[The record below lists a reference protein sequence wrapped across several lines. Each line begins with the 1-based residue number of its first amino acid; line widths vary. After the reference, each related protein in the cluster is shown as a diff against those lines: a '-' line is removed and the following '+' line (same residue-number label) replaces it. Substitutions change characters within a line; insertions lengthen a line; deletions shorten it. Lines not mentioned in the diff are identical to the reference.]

1 MWQSRLTVC
10 AVSAFT
16 RSTRSDVSL
25 PSLVH
30 LPDGSESKLSPGEL
44 VGYGK
49 TLLAANW
56 TDRSRDANNPEIEK
70 GRADRR
76 AGFRTHL
83 LQICQT
89 PAGSLNRRGRVLLRP
104 EPVQPARDLAFHEG
118 ELSSRDRPPQCGT
131 SVAAPPDN

>member
-10 AVSAFT
+10 AVSGFT
-16 RSTRSDVSL
+16 QSNPIGRKLAVPR
-25 PSLVH
+25 H

-118 ELSSRDRPPQCGT
+118 ERSS
-131 SVAAPPDN
+131 